1 MPGAL
6 ASHPDGSTLAATVT
20 CGRTAGR
27 RAVRRSGSSRRMRP
41 VLIIAGELVR
51 AARSG
56 PRETWHPAALDGL
69 AYVRAP
75 RVAKASTTE

>member
-1 MPGAL
+1 M
-6 ASHPDGSTLAATVT
+6 
-20 CGRTAGR
+20 
-27 RAVRRSGSSRRMRP
+27 MP

-75 RVAKASTTE
+75 RVARASTTE